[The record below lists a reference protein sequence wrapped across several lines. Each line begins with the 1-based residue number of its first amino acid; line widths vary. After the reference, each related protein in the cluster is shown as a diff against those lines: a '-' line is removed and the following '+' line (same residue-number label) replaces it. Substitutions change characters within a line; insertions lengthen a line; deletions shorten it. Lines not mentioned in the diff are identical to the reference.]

1 MQTCPLLNRPIPPI
15 MKLLKKIFL
24 GLFATAMILV
34 VIYMLGPKV
43 KTQDLTIAY
52 PEVPTDTQGLEKY
65 LSSREDSVNG
75 LKPGNEA
82 YIIWA
87 DSVAKQKTPYSI
99 VYIHGFGAS
108 PMEGDPVHRFLAAH
122 FGANLF
128 VTRLPEHGIS
138 RKNGM
143 EYLTAQDLANAAGE
157 AYQIGKSLG
166 EKVIVVGTSMGG
178 SLGLLLAS
186 QQADLHALVLY
197 SPAIRDENR
206 LLEGFFKPWVFW
218 VMKKTLLEDG
228 VMNQQREGEKG
239 DYWSEEYHANG
250 YESLAVLLYS
260 EMNEE
265 TFAKVK
271 QPVFMG
277 YYYKNDQEKDMV
289 VSVSKMQEMFGQ
301 LGTAPALK
309 KELAFPKTGDHV
321 IASSITSQD
330 WQTVLFQTIDF
341 LEKVTQ
347 VPANPAYQNQVEQM
361 TKANQLLDSIPFE
374 GQN

>member
-1 MQTCPLLNRPIPPI
+1 MN
-15 MKLLKKIFL
+15 LLKKIFL
-24 GLFATAMILV
+24 GLFATAMILA

-43 KTQDLTIAY
+43 ETQRLTIAY
-52 PEVPTDTQGLEKY
+52 PEVPTDAEGLEEY
-65 LSSREDSVNG
+65 LAKREDSVKG
-75 LKPGNEA
+75 MKPGNEA

-87 DSVAKQKTPYSI
+87 DSLNKQKTPYSI

-186 QQADLHALVLY
+186 QQADIHALALY
-197 SPAIRDENR
+197 SPAIRDEKR

-218 VMKKTLLEDG
+218 IMKKTLLDDG

-250 YESLAVLLYS
+250 YQSLAVLLYS

-277 YYYKNDQEKDMV
+277 YYYKNEQEKDMV

-374 GQN
+374 KQN